1 MIEKTATCVSQG
13 WGVGYSGTEGSSS
26 HSSDRNKETAKK
38 TEGSPEM
45 KP

>member
-13 WGVGYSGTEGSSS
+13 LGVGYSGTEGSSS
-26 HSSDRNKETAKK
+26 HSSDRNKKTTKET
-38 TEGSPEM
+38 EDSPEM